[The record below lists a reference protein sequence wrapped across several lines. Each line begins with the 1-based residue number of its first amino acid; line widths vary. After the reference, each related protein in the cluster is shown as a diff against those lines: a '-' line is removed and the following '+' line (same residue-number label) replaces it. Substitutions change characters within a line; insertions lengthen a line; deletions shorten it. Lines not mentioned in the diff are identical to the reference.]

1 MFDLYSSLCK
11 YAEPS
16 YAKRTITMLKKDNCD
31 TTSIEGLIDYMNDL
45 WYGRA
50 WWVNHGNSVVFHYT
64 IRQDGTNNAY
74 ISYRMYK
81 LIDKVIGENRIFD
94 AKIS

>member
-16 YAKRTITMLKKDNCD
+16 YAKRTIAMLKKDNCD
-31 TTSIEGLIDYMNDL
+31 TSSIEGLIAYMNDL
-45 WYGRA
+45 WYGQA
-50 WWVNHGNSVVFHYT
+50 WWINNNSTEVYHHT
-64 IRQDGTNNAY
+64 WRPDGTNNAY

-94 AKIS
+94 AKNS